1 MRKKIIM
8 FWLVV
13 LIFGLA
19 GCSMQ
24 PEEKEPEIVRS
35 ESLEFDDDFL
45 HIGLIQ
51 TGKESGWRDANSN
64 DYQETFTKERGYD
77 LIYID
82 GNSSPERQVKAMQD
96 LIRQQVDYII
106 VQPIVEYGWD
116 EAVEFAQEAGI
127 PVIVAINIWHGQVLT
142 FMKRAAKRF
151 NGWKIILRKMTDRTR
166 L

>member
-116 EAVEFAQEAGI
+116 EAVEFAQEVGI
-127 PVIVAINIWHGQVLT
+127 PVIVAEIG
-142 FMKRAAKRF
+142 RAHV
-151 NGWKIILRKMTDRTR
+151 
-166 L
+166 